1 MPAAPLPSNETARLA
16 AVHRLGMM
24 DSGPNDEFD
33 ALARVAAL
41 VCGTEF
47 ALISVIDSD
56 RQWMSAC
63 VGMPGL
69 TETPRSV
76 ALCSYTILSDDLLEV
91 ADLTLDERFSDNPFV
106 TGGPCIRFY
115 AGMPVCMRDG
125 SRVGTICVI
134 DCTPR
139 ALTAL
144 QRSALRSLA
153 TAAAFAME
161 GWRARAV
168 QAQLTERLGF
178 ATTGCGIGIWD
189 WDIVANRMDWDAMTY
204 QLHGATLGSDV
215 ATVDL
220 WYRHIHPDD
229 RATAERSLEHVLA
242 NLNRFHAEFRVVW
255 PDGSIRHIH
264 SAGVVRRDASGH
276 AVRMLGSNW
285 DVTARVEAQDALRV
299 SEERL
304 RQLLDSLTD
313 HAVSLLD
320 AAGNVASW
328 HPAAARINGYDAEE
342 IIGQPF
348 STFFV
353 DQDGTEA
360 TEGTAARA
368 LALATEQGRFQD
380 EGWRVS
386 KNGKRFWARTSLS
399 AVRDAKG
406 ELRGFAE
413 VLQDLSEQRLAQ
425 EQQKILIEAAPNAM
439 LIVDEAGIIALA
451 NAQAEMIFGYAPG
464 TLKGQPSDILLP
476 SDEIERRRLARLSW
490 ASQPN
495 LRTLPQYDFNAL
507 RKDGSVF
514 PMEAL
519 LRPVHTQHGLVTV
532 ASLFD
537 ATERLNQQRARD
549 AREAAERAAAEAV
562 KQRLEQLARH
572 LGRARDQAQ
581 RANEAKS
588 RFLAAIS
595 HELRTPLNGILG
607 YAQLLR
613 LEGGLRPHQA
623 EQVDEM
629 LSAGEHLLGMINAV
643 LDLSQ
648 IESDRLELQ
657 PVLIDIAGFTHKC
670 LSVLRP
676 AAAAKSLKL
685 SLMIAPD
692 APIELVADPTRL
704 RQVLVNLL
712 GNAVKFTKSGGA
724 ELRVLQ
730 AQATAD
736 RIRVEVADTGPGIP
750 DLQRERLFREFSRL
764 GTDDAVT
771 IEGTGLGLAITAR
784 LVQRMGGQVGY
795 SDNPGGGSVFWF
807 ELPVGD
813 VSAAASAVVVA
824 QAKVAGLAQA
834 LRILVVDDVDM
845 NRKIAKAFLALGGH
859 HVECAESGEAAVK
872 AVSAGDFDVVMMD
885 VQMPGIDGLEAT
897 RRIRQLPGPR
907 GQVLVMAMTAQAFA
921 NQIDDCMA
929 SGMNGHVSKPLEH
942 ASLLAA
948 VTQAYA
954 NRSATPLPQ
963 LPTDKPEPPLLD
975 EMSFRAT
982 SQILAPEDVKEY
994 LAILITRGRA
1004 LLEALESPNLGANA
1018 NEIALT
1024 VHALRGSAG
1033 TFGFR
1038 RLDTVATEFER
1049 IVETVAPGIDDSALH
1064 LVKTLRDTL
1073 DLLETLTCQGSGV
1086 SVDADRMT
1094 AA

>member
-1 MPAAPLPSNETARLA
+1 MPAAPLPFNETARLA
-16 AVHRLGMM
+16 AVHRLGIM

-33 ALARVAAL
+33 ALARVASL

-47 ALISVIDSD
+47 SLISVIDRD
-56 RQWMSAC
+56 RQWMNAC

-76 ALCSYTILSDDLLEV
+76 ALCGYTILSDELLEV
-91 ADLTLDERFSDNPFV
+91 ADLTQDERFSDNPFV

-125 SRVGTICVI
+125 SRVGSICVI
-134 DCTPR
+134 DCQPR
-139 ALTAL
+139 ELTAM

-178 ATTGCGIGIWD
+178 ATTGSGIGVWD
-189 WDIVANRMDWDAMTY
+189 WDVVADRMDWDAFTY
-204 QLHGATLGSDV
+204 KLHGATPSSEV
-215 ATVDL
+215 ATIEL
-220 WYRHIHPDD
+220 WYRHMHPVD
-229 RATAERSLEHVLA
+229 RAIAAIGLKRALAGQENIDTA
-242 NLNRFHAEFRVVW
+242 FRIVR
-255 PDGSIRHIH
+255 PDGSIRHLH
-264 SAGVVRRDASGH
+264 MAGVIKRDANGR
-276 AVRMLGSNW
+276 AVRMLGCVR
-285 DVTARVEAQDALRV
+285 DVTARMETQIALRV

-304 RQLLDSLTD
+304 RLLVDSLTD
-313 HAVSLLD
+313 HAIGMLD
-320 AAGNVASW
+320 TDGSVASW
-328 HPAAARINGYDAEE
+328 SPAAERINGYQAEE
-342 IIGQPF
+342 IVGQPF

-353 DQDGTEA
+353 DHDSP
-360 TEGTAARA
+360 EGTAA
-368 LALATEQGRFQD
+368 LALAAAKEQGRFQE
-380 EGWRVS
+380 EGWRVR
-386 KNGKRFWARTSLS
+386 KNGTRFWARTYLS
-399 AVRDAKG
+399 AVRNSKG
-406 ELRGFAE
+406 ALRGFAE
-413 VLQDLSEQRLAQ
+413 VTQDLSEQRQAH
-425 EQQKILIEAAPNAM
+425 EQQAILIEAAPHGM

-451 NAQAEMIFGYAPG
+451 NAQAEMFFAYAPG
-464 TLKGQPSDILLP
+464 TLKGEPMEVLFP
-476 SDEIERRRLARLSW
+476 PEERERRRRSRAEW
-490 ASQPN
+490 AAQSN
-495 LRTLPQYDFNAL
+495 VSILPQYDFKAV
-507 RKDGSVF
+507 RKDGSFV
-514 PMEAL
+514 PVEL
-519 LRPVHTQHGLVTV
+519 LMRAVHTQHGMVTV
-532 ASLFD
+532 TSVFD
-537 ATERLNQQRARD
+537 ATDRLKQQRERD
-549 AREAAERAAAEAV
+549 AKEATERAAAEAV

-657 PVLIDIAGFTHKC
+657 PTLIDLANFAQKC
-670 LSVLRP
+670 LSVVRP
-676 AAAAKSLKL
+676 AATAKALKL

-692 APIELVADPTRL
+692 APLEVVADPTRL
-704 RQVLVNLL
+704 RQILVNLL
-712 GNAVKFTKSGGA
+712 GNAVKFTLSGGA

-730 AQATAD
+730 AQATAH

-750 DLQRERLFREFSRL
+750 DLQRERLFREFTRL
-764 GTDDAVT
+764 GTDPAFT
-771 IEGTGLGLAITAR
+771 IEGAGLGLAITAR

-795 SDNPGGGSVFWF
+795 GDNPAGGSVFWF

-813 VSAAASAVVVA
+813 VNAAHSAAAVGPTKATVVT
-824 QAKVAGLAQA
+824 QA

-859 HVECAESGEAAVK
+859 KVECADSGAAAVA
-872 AVSAGDFDVVMMD
+872 AVAEGDFDVVMMD
-885 VQMPGIDGLEAT
+885 VQMPGMDGLEAT
-897 RRIRQLPGPR
+897 RRIRAMPGAR
-907 GQVLVMAMTAQAFA
+907 GQTLVMAMTAQAFA
-921 NQIDDCMA
+921 NQIEDCMA
-929 SGMNGHVSKPLEH
+929 SGMNGHLSKPLEH

-954 NRSATPLPQ
+954 TRAVPPPPELPAAE
-963 LPTDKPEPPLLD
+963 PEAPLLD
-975 EMSFRAT
+975 ETSFRAT
-982 SQILAPEDVKEY
+982 SQILAPEDVQEY
-994 LAILITRGRA
+994 LTILIDRGRT
-1004 LLEALESPNLGANA
+1004 LLATLQSPDMHGNA
-1018 NEIALT
+1018 QEIALA

-1038 RLDTVATEFER
+1038 RLDSVATEFER
-1049 IVETVAPGIDDSALH
+1049 IAETGAPGIEQAAIH
-1064 LVKTLRDTL
+1064 LIATLLDTL
-1073 DLLETLTCQGSGV
+1073 ALLETLTRQSHGV
-1086 SVDADRMT
+1086 SEGSVRVPVA
-1094 AA
+1094 